1 MEFFDLI
8 SIAGYP
14 LVAWLAYKGGRIDG
28 IVATINTLHERGL
41 IELDEEPQENQ

>member
-1 MEFFDLI
+1 MDFFDLI

-14 LVAWLAYKGGRIDG
+14 LVAWLAYMGGRVDG

-41 IELDEEPQENQ
+41 IDLDEETQENQ